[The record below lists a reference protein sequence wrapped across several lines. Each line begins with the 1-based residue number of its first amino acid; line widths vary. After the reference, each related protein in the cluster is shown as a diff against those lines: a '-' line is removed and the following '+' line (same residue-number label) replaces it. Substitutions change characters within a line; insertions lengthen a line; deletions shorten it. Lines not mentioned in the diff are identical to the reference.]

1 MVQRGRK
8 YIWAVMLIMVMAVMA
23 ACGTND
29 NAASGNAAQTENAAE
44 AAASSTPDGNT
55 PAATDST
62 GGDEGG
68 TRTVTGE
75 FGDVEIPAHPQR
87 IAGIYVEDY
96 LKALG
101 ITPVVQWYHPSWGKQ
116 DYLGLDVPEFDITG
130 SMEALL
136 DQNPDLIILDG
147 GADQAA
153 YENYSKVAPTYR
165 LPETVLQD
173 SRLMLGAIAD
183 ALGIPEKA
191 ESVLAEY
198 DAKVSDGKAKL
209 QQAIGQEKVAV
220 IRLNVADKSF
230 ALFGVKNRYTGV
242 IYDQFGLTPVDMA
255 AEMTDYQS
263 IISEEVIP
271 ELDADHIIVFLDN
284 GDWDTPENQ
293 DALSILDG
301 PLWKNIPAVKNGNIY
316 RMERSHWQSGAI
328 TANSMKLDDLLKAIV
343 K

>member
-1 MVQRGRK
+1 MVKWGRK
-8 YIWAVMLIMVMAVMA
+8 YIWAAMLIIVMTVLA
-23 ACGTND
+23 ACGTNND
-29 NAASGNAAQTENAAE
+29 AASGNAAQTENAAE
-44 AAASSTPDGNT
+44 AAANSAPDGNT
-55 PAATDST
+55 AAETDNS
-62 GGDEGG
+62 GAAEGEM
-68 TRTVTGE
+68 RTVTGE
-75 FGDVEIPAHPQR
+75 FGDVEIPANPQR

-101 ITPVVQWYHPSWGKQ
+101 VTPVVQWYHPNWGKQ

-136 DQNPDLIILDG
+136 DQNPDLIIVDG
-147 GADQAA
+147 GADAAA

-165 LPETVLQD
+165 LPENVLQD
-173 SRLMLGAIAD
+173 SRLMLAAIAD

-191 ESVLAEY
+191 ENVLAEY
-198 DAKVSDGKAKL
+198 DTKLAEGKAKL
-209 QQAIGQEKVAV
+209 EQAIGQEKVAV

-255 AEMTDYQS
+255 AEMTEFQS

-271 ELDADHIIVFLDN
+271 ELGAEHIIVFLDN

-293 DALSILDG
+293 EALSILDG
-301 PLWKNIPAVKNGNIY
+301 PLWKNIPAVKNGHIY
-316 RMERSHWQSGAI
+316 KMERSHWQSGAI
-328 TANSMKLDDLLKAIV
+328 TANSMKLNDLLEAIV